1 MTVNILSAFSG
12 IGGFEL
18 GLEQAIPNSRTL
30 YQIENDPYCQKVLRK
45 HWPEAKLFDD
55 IRDTS
60 PADVPGT
67 TLIAGGF
74 PCQDLSCASSKG
86 TGLSGKKSGL
96 WYELLRLIE
105 GVMPDWVAIE
115 NVNARKRWLPYVLQ
129 DLAALGYDAEWQTIQ
144 ASQLGARHKRARC
157 FVIAYPNSESLRNQ
171 QQWQATGRKHVQAS
185 GQAELTNDG
194 AQEPM
199 ANPNSKG
206 QLPQGGEESQIR
218 RWSSNSGEQIEL
230 NPWTIEP
237 SVGRVADGVPA
248 RMDRLRTLGNAI
260 VPQCAYYVGRR
271 IVELMDG

>member
-86 TGLSGKKSGL
+86 AGLSGKKSGL

-115 NVNARKRWLPYVLQ
+115 NVNARKRWLPYILQ

-157 FVIAYPNSESLRNQ
+157 FVIAYPNRQ
-171 QQWQATGRKHVQAS
+171 
-185 GQAELTNDG
+185 
-194 AQEPM
+194 
-199 ANPNSKG
+199 G
-206 QLPQGGEESQIR
+206 QLPQGGQESQIR
-218 RWSSNSGEQIEL
+218 RRATHSSQQIEL
-230 NPWTIEP
+230 NPWTTEP
-237 SVGRVADGVPA
+237 DVGRVADGVPA

-271 IVELMDG
+271 IVELMDD